1 MRVFIKSLMG
11 LIVICVLAGVI
22 LFFLAKS
29 RLPDMI
35 ASKLSKTLQVAVAIG
50 DVNFTLE
57 TIKID
62 NLEISN
68 PRGFKLD
75 HAFTVQEILI
85 KAPLK
90 NYLKKDIVIDEIDLN
105 NVYIGLEFESPQGT
119 SGNWTTIMANA
130 EKAQTQSSKSASDKT
145 VLIKRL
151 VLNNINADLL
161 YQSDGKVRHL
171 PTIDQI
177 VLVNISSQGGDLM
190 DQLMHSALGQMLK
203 EIFMRENLKDIMD
216 KIFQQI
222 PGGNPVQ
229 NALKPLKDLFNS
241 IDKKEGEAVEILLAP
256 EKSMIL
262 S

>member
-1 MRVFIKSLMG
+1 MRVFIKSLTG

-35 ASKLSKTLQVAVAIG
+35 ASKLSKTLQVAVEIG
-50 DVNFTLE
+50 DMNFTLE
-57 TIKID
+57 TIKIE

-68 PRGFKLD
+68 PRGFKLE
-75 HAFTVQEILI
+75 HAFTVQEITI
-85 KAPLK
+85 QAPLM

-119 SGNWTTIMANA
+119 SGNWTTIMTNA
-130 EKAQTQSSKSASDKT
+130 QNAQTQSSKTSSDKT

-161 YQSDGKVRHL
+161 YQSDGTVRHL
-171 PTIDQI
+171 PTIPQI

-190 DQLMHSALGQMLK
+190 DQLMNSALGQMLK
-203 EIFMRENLKDIMD
+203 EIFLRENLKEIMD

-229 NALKPLKDLFNS
+229 NALEPLKGLFNFV
-241 IDKKEGEAVEILLAP
+241 DKKEEEAVKVA
-256 EKSMIL
+256 
-262 S
+262 

>member
-1 MRVFIKSLMG
+1 MRALIKSLVG

-35 ASKLSKTLQVAVAIG
+35 ASKLSKTLQVAVEIG
-50 DVNFTLE
+50 DMNFTLE
-57 TIKID
+57 TIKIE

-68 PRGFKLD
+68 PRGYKLE
-75 HAFTVQEILI
+75 HAFTVQEIMI
-85 KAPLK
+85 QAPLT

-119 SGNWTTIMANA
+119 SGNWTTIMTNA
-130 EKAQTQSSKSASDKT
+130 QNAQTQSSKTSSDKT

-171 PTIDQI
+171 PTIPQI

-190 DQLMHSALGQMLK
+190 DQLMSSALGQMLK
-203 EIFMRENLKDIMD
+203 EIFLKENLKEIMD

-229 NALKPLKDLFNS
+229 NALKPLKGLFNS
-241 IDKKEGEAVEILLAP
+241 VDKKEEVKVA
-256 EKSMIL
+256 
-262 S
+262 

>member
-11 LIVICVLAGVI
+11 LIVICVLAGVV

-35 ASKLSKTLQVAVAIG
+35 ASKLSKTLQVAVEIG
-50 DVNFTLE
+50 DMNFTLD
-57 TIKID
+57 TIKIE

-68 PRGFKLD
+68 PRGFKLE
-75 HAFTVQEILI
+75 HAFTVQEIVI
-85 KAPLK
+85 QAPLM

-105 NVYIGLEFESPQGT
+105 NVYIGLEFDSPQGT
-119 SGNWTTIMANA
+119 SGNWTTIMTNA
-130 EKAQTQSSKSASDKT
+130 EKAQTQSSQSSSDKT

-171 PTIDQI
+171 PTINQI
-177 VLVNISSQGGDLM
+177 ILYNVSSQGGDVL
-190 DQLMHSALGQMLK
+190 DQLMNSALGQMLK
-203 EIFMRENLKDIMD
+203 EIFIKENLKEIMD

-229 NALKPLKDLFNS
+229 NALKPLKGLFNS
-241 IDKKEGEAVEILLAP
+241 VDKKEEVKVA
-256 EKSMIL
+256 
-262 S
+262 

>member
-1 MRVFIKSLMG
+1 MRVFIKSLTS
-11 LIVICVLAGVI
+11 LIVICILAGVI

-35 ASKLSKTLQVAVAIG
+35 ASKLSKTLQVAVEIG
-50 DVNFTLE
+50 DMNFTLS

-68 PRGFKLD
+68 PRGFKLE
-75 HAFTVQEILI
+75 HAFTVQEILVH
-85 KAPLK
+85 APLMG
-90 NYLKKDIVIDEIDLN
+90 YLKKDIVIDEIDLN

-130 EKAQTQSSKSASDKT
+130 ENAQTQSSKSASDKT

-177 VLVNISSQGGDLM
+177 VLVNISSQGGDIM
-190 DQLMHSALGQMLK
+190 DQLMNSALGQMLK
-203 EIFMRENLKDIMD
+203 EIFIRENLKEVLD

-222 PGGNPVQ
+222 PGDNPVQ
-229 NALKPLKDLFNS
+229 NALQPLKGIFNS
-241 IDKKEGEAVEILLAP
+241 VDKKEEVKVA
-256 EKSMIL
+256 
-262 S
+262 